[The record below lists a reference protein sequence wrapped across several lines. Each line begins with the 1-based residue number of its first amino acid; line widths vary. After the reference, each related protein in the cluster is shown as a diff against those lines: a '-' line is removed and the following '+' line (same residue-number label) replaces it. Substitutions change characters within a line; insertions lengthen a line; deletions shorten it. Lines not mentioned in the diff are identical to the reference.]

1 MIIDNRAHSLE
12 ESVYYT
18 LEEEILSGKLREGDT
33 LAEISLSKRLGVSRT
48 PLRAAIHRLAEEG
61 LVTVTPNKG
70 ATVRGVSPDDLM
82 DIYKIRM
89 RLEGLASAEAA
100 QKITEEDLASLS
112 ESVELSRFYI
122 SRNDSEKLKELDT
135 EFHNIIYRA
144 SGNRL
149 LSKILSELHR
159 NIRAYRKLSLSVP
172 SRIDKSVDEHGQILD
187 AIARHDADEA
197 DRLTKEHISAALDNL
212 LLVASNK

>member
-70 ATVRGVSPDDLM
+70 ATVRGVSPDDLI

-159 NIRAYRKLSLSVP
+159 NIRAYRKISLSVP

>member
-12 ESVYYT
+12 ESVYFT
-18 LEEEILSGKLREGDT
+18 LEEEILSGKLKEGET

-61 LVTVTPNKG
+61 LVNVTPNRG
-70 ATVRGVSPDDLM
+70 ATVRGVSRDDLI

-100 QKITEEDLASLS
+100 QKISDEDLASLS

-122 SRNDSEKLKELDT
+122 RKNDSERLKELDS

-159 NIRAYRKLSLSVP
+159 NIRAYRKISLSVP
-172 SRIDKSVDEHGQILD
+172 ARIEKSVDEHEQILD
-187 AIARHDADEA
+187 AISRHDADEA

-212 LLVASNK
+212 LAVSSNK

>member
-1 MIIDNRAHSLE
+1 MIIDNRVQSLE
-12 ESVYYT
+12 ESVYFT
-18 LEEEILSGKLREGDT
+18 LEEEILSGKLKAGET

-70 ATVRGVSPDDLM
+70 ATVRGVSPDDLI

-100 QKITEEDLASLS
+100 QKISDEDLASLS

-122 SRNDSEKLKELDT
+122 RKNDSERLKELDS

-159 NIRAYRKLSLSVP
+159 NIRAYRKISLSVP
-172 SRIDKSVDEHGQILD
+172 ARIEKSVDEHEQILD
-187 AIARHDADEA
+187 AISRHDADEA

-212 LLVASNK
+212 LAVSSNK